1 MTIYIAGHF
10 YISIPGRSG
19 DSINPKPPCQHQ
31 GDLHGVSR
39 TEEHSHPCLRPGDI
53 KGWLYSD
60 PDRYHEITDSY
71 DAEYFRYGVISGN
84 LDIEEQLNK
93 VGSFTVTFNCKP
105 YKYSFA
111 GQQPMA
117 ADSASLSITNPTAF
131 ESKTYIKLYGSG
143 AVTLNISSG
152 GSTNA
157 WTISVIDEYTEI
169 DSELMNCFKGK
180 VLKNDAVKGAEFP
193 VFKPGVCTINCT
205 GDVTRIEVIP
215 RWCCL

>member
-1 MTIYIAGHF
+1 
-10 YISIPGRSG
+10 
-19 DSINPKPPCQHQ
+19 
-31 GDLHGVSR
+31 
-39 TEEHSHPCLRPGDI
+39 
-53 KGWLYSD
+53 
-60 PDRYHEITDSY
+60 
-71 DAEYFRYGVISGN
+71 
-84 LDIEEQLNK
+84 
-93 VGSFTVTFNCKP
+93 
-105 YKYSFA
+105 
-111 GQQPMA
+111 MA

-131 ESKTYIKLYGSG
+131 ESKPYIKLYSSG

-193 VFKPGVCTINCT
+193 VFKLGVCTINCT